1 MPMSV
6 PQSSFPSGPGPA
18 AVGAPLDL
26 IFIEGFVG
34 QTVIGIHETELHR
47 PQPLQIDLCV
57 GVPRARACD
66 TDQIGDTVDYGEL
79 RSRLHTLLREH
90 KVQLL
95 EALAE
100 QIAHIA
106 LLEFQG
112 HWVRVRI
119 AKPRKF
125 DDVQAVGVV
134 IERRRSAAMEAS
146 GPAAGGALP
155 GRGAAVLSLIGR
167 GMVPGSR

>member
-1 MPMSV
+1 MSV
-6 PQSSFPSGPGPA
+6 PQPIFPAGPEPVA
-18 AVGAPLDL
+18 AAEPLDL

-79 RSRLHTLLREH
+79 RVRLHTLLREH

-106 LLEFQG
+106 LVEFHG

-125 DDVQAVGVV
+125 DDVQAVGVM
-134 IERRRSAAMEAS
+134 IERRRSAAMDVA
-146 GPAAGGALP
+146 GPSAVATLP

-167 GMVPGSR
+167 GMVPGGR